1 MVLSLIYGRKYLSP
15 RIGSIDLDVTISEQH
30 NYSSRVTSYP
40 VENGTILSDHI
51 INEPDRLVLQTLVTD
66 TPLSILS
73 LSNRSSDVFNR
84 LVEIQQRR
92 ELVQVVT
99 GLKVYDSMAITSLD
113 VPRTANTGQALVF
126 TIELQK
132 VIIDSTVSVE
142 LNTGDAFG
150 GGQEVIS
157 REQVA
162 PDSQFPLLGSDPAGS
177 LKDQAA
183 SGLNAGLQSLIP
195 IPVASL
201 ARIIEGRLAITALG
215 LVI

>member
-1 MVLSLIYGRKYLSP
+1 MVLSLIYGKKYLSP
-15 RIGSIDLDVTISEQH
+15 RIGSIDLDVTITEQH
-30 NYSSRVTSYP
+30 NYNSRVTSYP

-51 INEPDRLVLQTLVTD
+51 INEPDRLVLQALVTD

-73 LSNRSSDVFNR
+73 LTNRSSTVFNR

-113 VPRTANTGQALVF
+113 VPRSSSTGQALVF

-132 VIIDSTVSVE
+132 VIIDNTVSIE

-150 GGQEVIS
+150 GGQDVIS

-162 PDSQFPLLGSDPAGS
+162 PDSQYPILGNDPAGS

-195 IPVASL
+195 IPIASIP
-201 ARIIEGRLAITALG
+201 RILEGRLSLIALG
-215 LVI
+215 L